1 MFFIVLS
8 RNFLL
13 SCLETL
19 SSYITLCRNK
29 HESNP
34 CCHPHFLLKW
44 RWQESCRQ
52 MYAKYLYL
60 NIALVKKCEK
70 TANGLENDRLKHE

>member
-1 MFFIVLS
+1 MYDMFFIVLS

-13 SCLETL
+13 
-19 SSYITLCRNK
+19 
-29 HESNP
+29 
-34 CCHPHFLLKW
+34 KW
-44 RWQESCRQ
+44 RWHESCRQ

-70 TANGLENDRLKHE
+70 TANGLEKDRLKQMSTNHPYIKDVVLLLL